1 MIKDK
6 IINAYK
12 SMLFRRYDDEEY
24 LFYYSAEDFD
34 GLKKESFD
42 FTSPQQNRL
51 KGYFYSYENPIDG
64 RLVIFDHGLG
74 AGHRAY
80 MKEIELL
87 CRHGFLVYSY
97 DHTGCR
103 ESEGESANGLLQSLA
118 DLDSCI
124 SAIRTESKY
133 KNFDISVIGHSWGG
147 FSCANI
153 CAYHKDISHI
163 VVISGFVSAKNA
175 ISQLLGGPLM
185 FFRKPLYGLEKEA
198 NPKYFSS
205 SAVNAL
211 SAAEAKVLLVYS
223 ADDPLVKKKNH
234 FDVLKKALDGKDNIK
249 FLLVDGKG
257 HNPNYTQSAVRA
269 LKECENE
276 LRKRFKENK
285 LATPEQR
292 EDFKNSF
299 DWDKITEQDEN
310 VWKEIF
316 ETLDE

>member
-6 IINAYK
+6 ILNAYT
-12 SMLFRRYDDEEY
+12 SQLFRRYDDEGY
-24 LFYYSAEDFD
+24 LYYYSAEDFD

-42 FTSPQQNRL
+42 FFSPQQNRL
-51 KGYFYSYENPIDG
+51 KGYFYSYENPTEG
-64 RLVIFDHGLG
+64 RIIIFDHGLG

-87 CRHGFLVYSY
+87 CRHGFIVYSY

-103 ESEGESANGLLQSLA
+103 ESEGESTNGLLQSLA

-124 SAIRTESKY
+124 AAIRAESKY
-133 KNFDISVIGHSWGG
+133 KNCDISVVGHSWGG

-163 VVISGFVSAKNA
+163 VVISGFVSAENA
-175 ISQLLGGPLM
+175 ISQLLSGPLM
-185 FFRKPLYGLEKEA
+185 FFRTPLYELEKQA
-198 NPKYFSS
+198 NPKYFS
-205 SAVNAL
+205 ANAATAL
-211 SAAEAKVLLVYS
+211 KETDAKILLVYS

-234 FDVLKKALDGKDNIK
+234 FDALKKALKDRDNVK

-257 HNPNYTQSAVRA
+257 HNPNYTHTAVCA
-269 LKECENE
+269 LKECEDE

-285 LATPEQR
+285 LSTPQQR

-299 DWDKITEQDEN
+299 DWDKITQQDES

-316 ETLDE
+316 EVLDA